1 MKFHAGQP
9 DVEQQQ
15 IVEDFG
21 KADST
26 MRILERLIEKEQ
38 EVYKTIGDAA
48 VLLALH
54 DSAREEEYLTQGAAS
69 GKAVEEL
76 LPAHPQEPAWVE
88 GDHGA
93 GDPGGAG
100 RRPAQRSPEPL
111 PRWSGRRIIGWCGG
125 CLRIGWGHRVQAGV
139 DTDARKWSGYCLPA
153 EN

>member
-48 VLLALH
+48 VLLGLH

-69 GKAVEEL
+69 GKAAEEL
-76 LPAHPQEPAWVE
+76 LPAHPQEPAWWQAIMEQVTQE
-88 GDHGA
+88 VQAADLRSEA
-93 GDPGGAG
+93 LSLFPGGAG
-100 RRPAQRSPEPL
+100 GGL
-111 PRWSGRRIIGWCGG
+111 SGG
-125 CLRIGWGHRVQAGV
+125 VAGV
-139 DTDARKWSGYCLPA
+139 
-153 EN
+153 